1 MTDITDRTITVNGE
15 PRPWSSQDVAALLGE
30 QGIDSGRGGVAV
42 AVNGEVVPRAE
53 WSQTHLNPDDRI
65 EIVHIVRGG

>member
-1 MTDITDRTITVNGE
+1 MSIPDETITLNGE
-15 PRPWSSQDVAALLGE
+15 DVPMTSRDIRGLLAE
-30 QGIDSGRGGVAV
+30 KGIDPGRGGVAV

-53 WSQTHLNPDDRI
+53 WDQNSIKPNDKI

>member
-1 MTDITDRTITVNGE
+1 MSISNDTITLNGE
-15 PRPWSSQDVAALLGE
+15 KLPMTSRNIRGLLAE
-30 QGIDSGRGGVAV
+30 KGIDSDRGGVAV

-53 WSQTHLNPDDRI
+53 WDQTPVKANDQI

>member
-1 MTDITDRTITVNGE
+1 MTDISDQTIIVNGE
-15 PRPWSSQDVAALLGE
+15 PRPWSSQDIPAILGE
-30 QGIDSGRGGVAV
+30 KGIDTERGGVAV

-53 WSQTHLNPDDRI
+53 WGQTQLKPDDRI

>member
-1 MTDITDRTITVNGE
+1 MKMSDQTITVNGE
-15 PRPWSSQDVAALLGE
+15 DVPMTSRDIGGLLAE
-30 QGIDSGRGGVAV
+30 QGIDSARGGVAV

-53 WSQTHLNPDDRI
+53 WGQTPLKANDRI